1 MPSPSRKFR
10 TLILMGGV
18 AWLSAGM
25 LAAQDAP
32 PTRHG
37 FGLGGGGGRGP
48 GGGPM
53 SERWLSKN
61 LTLSAEQSN
70 KIHTIFQDA
79 HVAQQGSL
87 DKMSML
93 HTSLA
98 AAVKNGDEASIESVT
113 REMGNLHQ
121 QQIASHAKVMAKV
134 YSTLTADQKAKVA
147 PELDHMFG
155 GMGPGPRHQPPA
167 AVKQ

>member
-1 MPSPSRKFR
+1 MKVRSI
-10 TLILMGGV
+10 LIGVVACLTAGLM
-18 AWLSAGM
+18 
-25 LAAQDAP
+25 AAQDAP
-32 PTRHG
+32 PARHG
-37 FGLGGGGGRGP
+37 FGPGGPRKGGP

-61 LTLSAEQSN
+61 LALSAEQSN
-70 KIHTIFQDA
+70 KIHSIFQEA
-79 HVAQQGSL
+79 HVAQQGTL
-87 DKMSML
+87 DKMSTL

-98 AAVKNGDEASIESVT
+98 TAVKNGDEASIESVT

-134 YSTLTADQKAKVA
+134 YATLTADQKAKVA

-155 GMGPGPRHQPPA
+155 GMGPGPRRQPPA